1 MEKVF
6 LIDGHAQIFRMYYAY
21 MRRPLINTKGEET
34 SILFGF
40 TKMLLEL
47 INREN
52 PTHIAV
58 AFDPP
63 VKTFR
68 HEAFPLYKAN
78 RTAAPEQVIAALEPL
93 KEILAAFEIPVV
105 MVPGFEAD
113 DVIGSMASQWADSSR
128 REIYMVTPDKDYG
141 QVVAE
146 NVFQYKPAK
155 GDKEI
160 EIIGPQQICEQYGIQ
175 SPEQVREILTIWGD
189 ASDNIPGAKGIG
201 EVGARRLVGK
211 YGTMENIYEHLE
223 ELTPKLRASL
233 EEFREQMPMSR
244 FLVTIRKDIQLPCSI
259 DDITLKNPPLSAV
272 EAIFNRYEFGS
283 LRRLLK
289 HCDASAI
296 DLPDA
301 LPDAQAAAATIG
313 AVPGGGSILGGGETP
328 CAGRTSA
335 PAFSFERA
343 EIERVAESALASGE
357 IALMPFNGGHILAT
371 RCSGAA
377 AEGSA
382 RIAAD
387 VECGRRFIWALVGA
401 LPQVHQAHQAQQ
413 LPQVVLNLLSDDSVT
428 KTGYNMKEYAKL
440 ALDSGM
446 ELRGRVRDL
455 EIMHYILNPERTH
468 KEDFLLRSYLNTSV
482 EDLLQEWEKQQGMEP
497 HKEVEAPV
505 QQDLFAALEMGAPA
519 AGAAAEG
526 APAEGMVIGGSE
538 AIAGSAGQADG
549 SALSERVVVRAAMES
564 ALQMPLGDSIG
575 KELERN
581 GQMGLYEGIEMP
593 LIGVL
598 AEMERNGVRIDTLQL
613 RDYSKRLSEELAQIE
628 SQIAQ
633 LTGVEGVNLS
643 SPKQVGVLLFETLG
657 IAPHIKKNAKGGY
670 PTDEETL
677 SSLEESSPVVR
688 LILEYRAVKKL
699 LSTYTDN
706 LPNLIS
712 PLDGKIHTTFNQAL
726 TATGRLSSNN
736 PNLQNIPIRTERGR
750 EIRKAFVPSSPEGFI
765 VSADYSQIE
774 LRLMAHLSGDPHFV
788 EAFRSGEDIHTAT
801 AAKIFKVS
809 PEEVTKEQ
817 RGRAKTANFGIIYGI
832 SAFGLSQRLGM
843 SRKDSKELIDAYF
856 TSYPGIKEYMNDTIA
871 RGREAGYVETIFG
884 RKRFLP
890 DINSRNANLRSFNER
905 NAINAPLQG
914 SAADIIKIA
923 MVNLHRKMKE
933 LGLKSKL
940 VLQVHDE
947 LVLDVVPEELQ
958 QICAVVKEQMESVI
972 ELKVPLIAECG
983 YGKNWLEAH

>member
-52 PTHIAV
+52 PTHLAV

-201 EVGARRLVGK
+201 EVGARKLIGK

-272 EAIFNRYEFGS
+272 ETIFNRYEFGS
-283 LRRLLK
+283 LKRLLK
-289 HCDASAI
+289 HCDASAN
-296 DLPDA
+296 A
-301 LPDAQAAAATIG
+301 LPDTMSTA
-313 AVPGGGSILGGGETP
+313 
-328 CAGRTSA
+328 A

-343 EIERVAESALASGE
+343 EIVRVAESALASGE

-371 RCSGAA
+371 RCSGAE

-382 RIAAD
+382 RIADA
-387 VECGRRFIWALVGA
+387 VERGRRFIWA
-401 LPQVHQAHQAQQ
+401 QAQQ

-482 EDLLQEWEKQQGMEP
+482 EDLLQEWEKQQGLEP

-505 QQDLFAALEMGAPA
+505 QQDLFAALEMG
-519 AGAAAEG
+519 
-526 APAEGMVIGGSE
+526 
-538 AIAGSAGQADG
+538 GSAGQADG

-613 RDYSKRLSEELAQIE
+613 RDYSRRLSEELAQIE

-750 EIRKAFVPSSPEGFI
+750 EIRKAFVPSSPDGFI